1 MTEERNDFGRIQ
13 IQPLTAENY
22 YVWSN
27 DIEVFLRGKGLWS
40 HAVGTA
46 RSPTDPTQVEKYE
59 RGKDMCLAY
68 LLMTIEQSC
77 KFAVIGLRDPK
88 EVWDNLKETYQK
100 VSESL
105 IDSKLT
111 QLQEI
116 SMETSESVVQYSN
129 RIERLSNES
138 LYWTTTV
145 GSQWCD
151 S

>member
-1 MTEERNDFGRIQ
+1 M
-13 IQPLTAENY
+13 Y
-22 YVWSN
+22 
-27 DIEVFLRGKGLWS
+27 
-40 HAVGTA
+40 
-46 RSPTDPTQVEKYE
+46 
-59 RGKDMCLAY
+59 LAY

-88 EVWDNLKETYQK
+88 EVWDNLKKTYQK